1 MGSDRVRDVLDNPI
15 YNLAAGLVA
24 PIFNNGRLAAGRDLS
39 LARREELLA
48 DYRASIISSLGDVE
62 NALNA
67 LQGSAKQQEAHQE
80 VLVHGR
86 EAVRLAESRYRS
98 GSDTMQALLD
108 TQRTLFQA
116 QDLAVQLRLDNLLA
130 TIDLYK
136 ALGGG
141 WRPKRMASSK

>member
-1 MGSDRVRDVLDNPI
+1 
-15 YNLAAGLVA
+15 
-24 PIFNNGRLAAGRDLS
+24 
-39 LARREELLA
+39 
-48 DYRASIISSLGDVE
+48 
-62 NALNA
+62 
-67 LQGSAKQQEAHQE
+67 
-80 VLVHGR
+80 
-86 EAVRLAESRYRS
+86 
-98 GSDTMQALLD
+98 MQALLD